1 MYWHSKMQ
9 ISYKIAFFVGFST
22 SMLLCTNLEA
32 ATKLNHL
39 KQIPKNSINSIING
53 NSNLNT
59 IKLTAVMHNETK
71 KLESETGISK
81 KSDVEETNDPLEPF
95 NKMMFEF
102 NEVLNAVVVRPIS
115 IIYTNFF
122 PQIIRKGLR
131 NFLNNLRAPAVFAND
146 VLQGETERAWDTTKR
161 FSINTTIGLGG
172 IIDVAKTWGI
182 EGHKED
188 LGQTL
193 AVWGVPEG
201 FYLFLPVLGPSNP
214 RDAFGKLVGGYFDPV
229 SRWMYNI
236 DQEEWIYARMTADY
250 VDQYSSVM
258 DELDRLKK
266 TSVHYY
272 AAVRSIYRQKRRTEI
287 NNGIVN
293 EAMLPDINYRF

>member
-1 MYWHSKMQ
+1 MQ
-9 ISYKIAFFVGFST
+9 ISYKVAFFVGFST

-39 KQIPKNSINSIING
+39 KQIPKNSINSTING

-229 SRWMYNI
+229 SRWMYNT
-236 DQEEWIYARMTADY
+236 DQEEWIYTRMTADY